1 MSIER
6 ADQAFADYAGRRH
19 FAALDGLRF
28 LSIFAV
34 LFHHSP
40 LVGPWADY
48 SRLFG
53 RGYLGVDLF
62 FVISGF
68 LITTLLLRERDRTGR
83 ISLSGFYKRRTLRI
97 LPLYLL
103 VITAVGGYYV
113 LFKHAPGAGEKWPF
127 YYLFL
132 ANFLVGDIPM
142 LAPTWS
148 LSVEEQYY
156 LLWPLMIIFL
166 PRRWLILSVIVFAL
180 FYLLS
185 VLTGLAFHSWDIGP
199 LSFSIYKLTYVAILF
214 GAGLALLLHRAD
226 SFGLLW
232 RCLGG
237 WWTSP
242 LLLAALLAEL
252 LVLPLDLRGWPYLL
266 IHLTMA
272 ALLGSFIIREDT
284 PLMPVLTF
292 APIVRIG
299 TISYGIYLLHNL
311 SLHAANVI
319 TGRMTGGA
327 EANMPLFLLLFW
339 GGAIIL
345 AEISFRF
352 YERPFLALRHK
363 PLGQLPLAVKSK
375 LNNERRIP

>member
-1 MSIER
+1 MNRVPI
-6 ADQAFADYAGRRH
+6 DQGFEDYADRRH
-19 FAALDGLRF
+19 FVALDGLRF
-28 LSIFAV
+28 LSILAV

-40 LVGPWADY
+40 LASVWPEY

-68 LITTLLLRERDRTGR
+68 LITTLLLRERDRTGH
-83 ISLSGFYKRRTLRI
+83 ISLTGFYKRRALRI

-103 VITAVGGYYV
+103 VVTAVGGYYV
-113 LFKHAPGAGEKWPF
+113 LFKHEPGTAEKWPF

-132 ANFLVGDIPM
+132 ANFLQGDIPM

-156 LLWPLMIIFL
+156 MIWPLLLIAL
-166 PRRWLILSVIVFAL
+166 PRRWLLQGVVVFAVI
-180 FYLLS
+180 YLLA
-185 VLTGLAFHSWDIGP
+185 VHTGLAFYAYDIGP
-199 LSFSIYKLTYVAILF
+199 LSFNIYGMTYVAILL
-214 GAGLALLLHRAD
+214 GAGLALLLHRAN
-226 SFGLLW
+226 SFTRLW
-232 RCLGG
+232 RWLG
-237 WWTSP
+237 WQWASP
-242 LLLAALLAEL
+242 LLFAVLLVEL
-252 LVLPLDLRGWPYLL
+252 LTLPVDLRGWPNLI

-272 ALLGSFIIREDT
+272 ALLGSLVIREDT
-284 PLMPVLTF
+284 PLIPILTF

-311 SLHAANVI
+311 SLHAANMI
-319 TGRMTGGA
+319 TGRMGGS

-339 GGAIIL
+339 GGAVLL

-352 YERPFLALRHK
+352 YEGPFLALRHK
-363 PLGQLPLAVKSK
+363 KLGQLGLAVKSK
-375 LNNERRIP
+375 SNKESRTP